1 MRVQDVCSPAAV
13 HIPLSCTLQEAARQM
28 RDKHVGALIVTEH
41 APTGPRAVGV
51 VTDRDIVL
59 DAVAAGADPSQTCVC
74 DVMSRGIVSVA
85 RDASLSD
92 ALQEMLSTGV
102 RRVGV
107 VADQALVGVLSL
119 DDVLGAMALEWDLIA
134 RLVRNERERETTG
147 STQPPLSVG

>member
-1 MRVQDVCSPAAV
+1 MRVQDACSPAAV

-28 RDKHVGALIVTEH
+28 RDEHVGALIVTEH
-41 APTGPRAVGV
+41 APIGPRAVGV
-51 VTDRDIVL
+51 ATDRDIVL

-107 VADQALVGVLSL
+107 VADQALVGVL
-119 DDVLGAMALEWDLIA
+119 DVLGAMALEWDLIA
-134 RLVRNERERETTG
+134 RLVRDERERETTG
-147 STQPPLSVG
+147 STQQPLSVG

>member
-1 MRVQDVCSPAAV
+1 MRVQDVYSPDGI

-41 APTGPRAVGV
+41 SSTGPHAVGV

-59 DAVAAGADPSQTCVC
+59 DAVAAGADPRQTCVG

-107 VADQALVGVLSL
+107 LSDGALVGVLSL
-119 DDVLGAMALEWDLIA
+119 DDVLAAMALEWGLIA
-134 RLVRNERERETTG
+134 RLVSNEREREATG
-147 STQPPLSVG
+147 SVQQPLSMG